1 MALSSEYNE
10 TLTFENFRQLQC
22 DMEAEPFL
30 LPLSVQDKAPLPAQ
44 GYHGLP
50 PLHTWVALCMLEG
63 LIAGWAGLGTFAF
76 VEDKVYVE
84 LKVVLFQA
92 LDMGLDSEIC
102 LRKAQIALIHSG
114 RNLRNPLMM
123 HSRASD
129 KTVNWL
135 RRCVPRVPL
144 AEAILTD
151 LTGSAS
157 VVETLSEAV
166 YQRQVETKVLMYLS
180 SCCDPGGRDSLMF
193 G

>member
-1 MALSSEYNE
+1 
-10 TLTFENFRQLQC
+10 
-22 DMEAEPFL
+22 MEAEPFL

-102 LRKAQIALIHSG
+102 SSFGRTRLPSLTLGASSG
-114 RNLRNPLMM
+114 IP
-123 HSRASD
+123 
-129 KTVNWL
+129 
-135 RRCVPRVPL
+135 
-144 AEAILTD
+144 
-151 LTGSAS
+151 
-157 VVETLSEAV
+157 
-166 YQRQVETKVLMYLS
+166 
-180 SCCDPGGRDSLMF
+180 
-193 G
+193 